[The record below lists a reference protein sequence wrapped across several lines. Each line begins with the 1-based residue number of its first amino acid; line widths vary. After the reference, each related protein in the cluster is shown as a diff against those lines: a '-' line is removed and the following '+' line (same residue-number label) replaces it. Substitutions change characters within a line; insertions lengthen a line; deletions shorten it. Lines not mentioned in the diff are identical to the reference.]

1 MGNSIKNEAI
11 IVGLDV
17 GTTKILCLVADYDDE
32 NQLRIIG
39 IGDTPCDGLEKG
51 VISEI
56 QTTVSSIRRAVSIA
70 RSTSGHAVESVTTGI
85 AGSHIQCFS
94 GNAAINI
101 VNDEVTEEDKDTVV
115 QNAQNIQ
122 IPNDQE
128 VLHVIPQFYTIDG
141 QVGIREPIGM
151 AGARLEVSVH
161 IITSSSTAKKNL
173 TKCIENSLLDID
185 HFVLE
190 PVASSYSVL
199 SEEERSLGVC
209 LVDIGGG
216 TTDVAIFT
224 DGTIKHTAV
233 IPIAGQMITNDIKI
247 GLRTS
252 TDAAEEIKIQHGSL
266 INQPDDEEKIIPIP
280 SISDKPDAEIRKTGL
295 SHIISCRIDEIFEKI
310 KNEIENSGHSN
321 QIRAGIV
328 FTGGGARIS
337 GLDEYAEAKFS
348 CPARIGAPAAIKFIG
363 NVSGKTRYS
372 TAVGLLLYR
381 ASKLKG
387 MVDGTKSDNPLFL
400 SLQRFWAKLS
410 TYFQKEL

>member
-85 AGSHIQCFS
+85 AGTHIQCFS
-94 GNAAINI
+94 GKAAINI
-101 VNDEVTEEDKDTVV
+101 VNDEGTEEDKDTVV

-185 HFVLE
+185 HFVL
-190 PVASSYSVL
+190 
-199 SEEERSLGVC
+199 
-209 LVDIGGG
+209 
-216 TTDVAIFT
+216 
-224 DGTIKHTAV
+224 
-233 IPIAGQMITNDIKI
+233 
-247 GLRTS
+247 
-252 TDAAEEIKIQHGSL
+252 
-266 INQPDDEEKIIPIP
+266 
-280 SISDKPDAEIRKTGL
+280 
-295 SHIISCRIDEIFEKI
+295 
-310 KNEIENSGHSN
+310 
-321 QIRAGIV
+321 
-328 FTGGGARIS
+328 
-337 GLDEYAEAKFS
+337 
-348 CPARIGAPAAIKFIG
+348 
-363 NVSGKTRYS
+363 
-372 TAVGLLLYR
+372 
-381 ASKLKG
+381 
-387 MVDGTKSDNPLFL
+387 
-400 SLQRFWAKLS
+400 
-410 TYFQKEL
+410 